1 MRCKSWVPVWLLRQ
15 GAACI
20 SKAYRTLHKPYW
32 ALHSKSR
39 VNYTPYFL
47 GNQIENASKYCLC
60 IVVAFFLSFSV
71 VSNQQL

>member
-1 MRCKSWVPVWLLRQ
+1 MRCKSWVPVWSLRQ
-15 GAACI
+15 GAART

-39 VNYTPYFL
+39 VNYTTYFL

-60 IVVAFFLSFSV
+60 IAYVLLLHFFTVFSC
-71 VSNQQL
+71 Q